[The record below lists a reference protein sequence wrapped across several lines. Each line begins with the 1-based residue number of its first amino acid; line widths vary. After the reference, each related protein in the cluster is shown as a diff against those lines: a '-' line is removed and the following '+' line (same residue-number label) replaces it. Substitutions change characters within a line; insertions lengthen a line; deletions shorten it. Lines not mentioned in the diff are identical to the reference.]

1 MSKSS
6 MHMSLEDRNSI
17 LKGIQENKSIREI
30 GRIIGVHASTVS
42 RELKK
47 HRMIRK
53 ANTFNNSHSPK
64 CKDPRLSS
72 APWVCH
78 GCKNYIHCR
87 KEKYIYDPMNAHKT
101 YQATLKTVRRKVGGG
116 TEAFDYLNRILT
128 PAVKEKGQTLGH
140 IYADRADQL
149 VISRSTLYRY
159 VDLGYLEIKNIDL
172 PRRVRYASHRT
183 KQPNVVKNTKIR
195 INRTYLDFK
204 AFVDKYPKAS
214 VMEIDSVIGKKG
226 EGEKVLL
233 TLLLEKSNFMMAFL
247 RNQNDA
253 QSVVDCFDR
262 IEKTLGTAKFATMFY
277 ITLGDNGSEFSKAD
291 ALEGSH
297 RAFKRT
303 HLFYCD
309 ARASQQKGKL
319 EKNHEY
325 IRKYFPQ
332 GTSFNC
338 LTQDDVDLMMNH
350 INSVKR
356 ESLGNKS
363 PFQCLSRSETISIKK
378 LGYNE
383 IHPNDVILNPSL
395 FKKK

>member
-1 MSKSS
+1 MGQKVHPNGIRLGITKPFNSTWFANTKEFADNL
-6 MHMSLEDRNSI
+6 HGDFQVRQYLTKELKAASLSRIVIERPA
-17 LKGIQENKSIREI
+17 KSIRVTI
-30 GRIIGVHASTVS
+30 HTARPGV
-42 RELKK
+42 
-47 HRMIRK
+47 
-53 ANTFNNSHSPK
+53 
-64 CKDPRLSS
+64 
-72 APWVCH
+72 
-78 GCKNYIHCR
+78 
-87 KEKYIYDPMNAHKT
+87 
-101 YQATLKTVRRKVGGG
+101 
-116 TEAFDYLNRILT
+116 
-128 PAVKEKGQTLGH
+128 
-140 IYADRADQL
+140 
-149 VISRSTLYRY
+149 
-159 VDLGYLEIKNIDL
+159 
-172 PRRVRYASHRT
+172 
-183 KQPNVVKNTKIR
+183 
-195 INRTYLDFK
+195 
-204 AFVDKYPKAS
+204 
-214 VMEIDSVIGKKG
+214 VIGKKG